1 MIDGCFPLSSTA
13 SPERPKVQIKLT
25 EAAGLP
31 MLAML
36 ERGEFHLGITTI
48 RALQRDSDA
57 FDRVELPP
65 IEFLAASHHSVM
77 LEKPATS
84 TSRTLRAIPL
94 LLESSFFVRH
104 DLRRRVPPRRPE
116 AQHLHRKPHA
126 PYAAGAG
133 RGRHGVAVVPSVLPT
148 HRYRLRIARIIHR
161 RRPLRLPLDAIWDK
175 RRLLPPYARLFCES
189 LAAHM
194 REVFPIS
201 KPAPSRRA
209 T

>member
-1 MIDGCFPLSSTA
+1 
-13 SPERPKVQIKLT
+13 
-25 EAAGLP
+25 

-77 LEKPATS
+77 RWK
-84 TSRTLRAIPL
+84 SRQRRHRAPCAPSAAAPGKQFLRP
-94 LLESSFFVRH
+94 H

-133 RGRHGVAVVPSVLPT
+133 RGRARRGGCAFGVTDPP
-148 HRYRLRIARIIHR
+148 
-161 RRPLRLPLDAIWDK
+161 
-175 RRLLPPYARLFCES
+175 LPPADRADHPPAQAVAAAARCHMGQAPSASALCQAFCES